1 MGCCGNNNTYAEID
15 ESENID
21 SLIQVLNDKIL
32 YISDEIKS
40 LSKYI
45 KDKNKKDERFN
56 FEIYINNDE
65 LISRKNYLNLYL
77 NNLNVIN
84 NTLKKNKDL
93 DLNKI
98 KDLCTEYYNLYYNI
112 DDKNKNIPKIINKF
126 DNLIKNKK

>member
-1 MGCCGNNNTYAEID
+1 MGCCGNNTYAEIE

-32 YISDEIKS
+32 FISDEIKS

-45 KDKNKKDERFN
+45 KNKNNKDDRFN
-56 FEIYINNDE
+56 FEIYINKEE

-84 NTLKKNKDL
+84 NTLKKNKEL